1 MSIKSIYVN
10 LPVRDI
16 SKTRS
21 FWTNIGF
28 AFNEQFS
35 NEKGLCLILN
45 EGSMYAMLLS
55 YEFFSTFTDRPVA
68 DGKTTE
74 VILAIEVVSRA
85 EVDRILAA
93 AIDNGATRYKES
105 TDHGWMYY
113 DSFTDPDGH
122 HWEVMHLDPSKM
134 PAQ

>member
-55 YEFFSTFTDRPVA
+55 DEFFSTFTDRPVA

-74 VILAIEVVSRA
+74 VILAIEVGARA

-105 TDHGWMYY
+105 IDHGWMYY
-113 DSFTDPDGH
+113 DSFTDLDGH